1 MSLQRFSFHGEH
13 THTLTV
19 VAVSLYEQIQ
29 DDILH
34 HSLAK
39 VLLIYDNRPGFLDH
53 HSFQDPQAVSLLS
66 KIIISQDPRTV
77 PEF

>member
-53 HSFQDPQAVSLLS
+53 QFPGSSSSVSTL
-66 KIIISQDPRTV
+66 KNHH
-77 PEF
+77 